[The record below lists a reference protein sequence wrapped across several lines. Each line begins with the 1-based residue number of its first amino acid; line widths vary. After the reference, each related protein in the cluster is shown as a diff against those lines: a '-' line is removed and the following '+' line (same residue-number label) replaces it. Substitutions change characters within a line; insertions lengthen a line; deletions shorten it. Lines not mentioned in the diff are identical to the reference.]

1 VASTLPVVPEWCYNG
16 YMTVN
21 VNVRF
26 PDELHARLKRSADEA
41 HRSLN
46 AQIIWLL
53 DEATRQEDE
62 S

>member
-1 VASTLPVVPEWCYNG
+1 MPEWCYNG

-53 DEATRQEDE
+53 EQATTEDDQT
-62 S
+62 

>member
-1 VASTLPVVPEWCYNG
+1 
-16 YMTVN
+16 MTVN

-53 DEATRQEDE
+53 EQATTEEDQT
-62 S
+62 